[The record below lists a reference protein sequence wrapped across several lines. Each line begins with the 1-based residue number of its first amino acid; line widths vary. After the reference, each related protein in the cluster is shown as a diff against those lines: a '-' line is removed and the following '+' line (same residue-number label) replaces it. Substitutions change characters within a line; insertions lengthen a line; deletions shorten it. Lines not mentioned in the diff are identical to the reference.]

1 MTVLTVLPLRSDRQ
15 PAGAVAL
22 YGPEPNVFRGAAHDI
37 ALPRTGMMPPRRGS
51 TGLMRHHEVHRHTDH
66 DDDRLTSRRSD
77 VAYTAERAGREV
89 ASTGREVVSSRW
101 MRGLARAGLMA
112 RGVNYL
118 LVGSLA
124 VQIALGSRG
133 TQADTTGA
141 LRAVVRHPGG
151 VVVLWLLAAGFAGL
165 AVWRFAEAV
174 YGQAG
179 PGGQAAPKR
188 LASLALG
195 LLYCGT
201 CGIVVNFILGAGGST
216 SSDTASKSFTAR
228 LLAQSGGQALVA
240 GIGVAAA
247 AAGVGMGIYGLRR
260 MFATYLCTARMSAAA
275 SKVVEGLGVAGYVTR
290 GAVFCIAGAFLID
303 AAVSFDPQAAQ
314 GLDGSL
320 RKTAATP
327 LGPWLL
333 FAIALGL
340 LIFGLYSWC
349 EARWRMV
356 EPG

>member
-1 MTVLTVLPLRSDRQ
+1 MRYEELR
-15 PAGAVAL
+15 
-22 YGPEPNVFRGAAHDI
+22 
-37 ALPRTGMMPPRRGS
+37 
-51 TGLMRHHEVHRHTDH
+51 RHTNH
-66 DDDRLTSRRSD
+66 DDDRLPPRGAD
-77 VAYTAERAGREV
+77 AAGAAERAGREV
-89 ASTGREVVSSRW
+89 AETGRDVASSRW
-101 MRGLARAGLMA
+101 MRGLARAGLLA

-133 TQADTTGA
+133 QQADTTGA
-141 LRAVVRHPGG
+141 LRTVAGHPGG
-151 VVVLWLLAAGFAGL
+151 IVVLWLLAAGFAGL
-165 AVWRFAEAV
+165 ALWRFAETA

-179 PGGQAAPKR
+179 PGGHEVSRR

-195 LLYCGT
+195 VLYGST
-201 CGIVVNFILGAGGST
+201 CGIVVNFILGVGSGA
-216 SSDTASKSFTAR
+216 SSDTESKSFTAR
-228 LLAQSGGQALVA
+228 LLAHSGGQVLVA

-247 AAGVGMGIYGLRR
+247 VAGLGVGIYGLRR
-260 MFATYLCTARMSAAA
+260 EFATYLRTAQMSAATRT
-275 SKVVEGLGVAGYVTR
+275 VVEGLGVAGYVTR
-290 GAVFCIAGAFLID
+290 GAVFCVVGAFLID
-303 AAVSFDPQAAQ
+303 AAVSFDPQKAQ

-333 FAIALGL
+333 FAVAVGL
-340 LIFGLYSWC
+340 VIFGLYSWC

>member
-1 MTVLTVLPLRSDRQ
+1 MRYEELR
-15 PAGAVAL
+15 
-22 YGPEPNVFRGAAHDI
+22 
-37 ALPRTGMMPPRRGS
+37 
-51 TGLMRHHEVHRHTDH
+51 RHTDH
-66 DDDRLTSRRSD
+66 DDDRDSPRGADAATPRETD
-77 VAYTAERAGREV
+77 AANTAERAGREV
-89 ASTGREVVSSRW
+89 AETGREVVSSRW
-101 MRGLARAGLMA
+101 MRGLARGGLLA

-133 TQADTTGA
+133 QQADTTGA
-141 LRAVVRHPGG
+141 LRTVAGHPGG
-151 VVVLWLLAAGFAGL
+151 IVVLWLLAAGFAGL
-165 AVWRFAEAV
+165 ALWRFAEAA

-195 LLYCGT
+195 VLYGGICGV
-201 CGIVVNFILGAGGST
+201 VVNFILGVGAST
-216 SSDTASKSFTAR
+216 SSDTESKSFTAR
-228 LLAQSGGQALVA
+228 LLTHSGGQVLVA

-247 AAGVGMGIYGLRR
+247 VAGVGVGIYGLRR
-260 MFATYLCTARMSAAA
+260 AFANYLRKAQMSA
-275 SKVVEGLGVAGYVTR
+275 STRKVVEGLGVAGYMTR
-290 GAVFCIAGAFLID
+290 GAVFCIVGAFLID
-303 AAVSFDPQAAQ
+303 AAVSFDPQKAQ

-333 FAIALGL
+333 FAVALGL
-340 LIFGLYSWC
+340 VIFGLYSWC

>member
-1 MTVLTVLPLRSDRQ
+1 MRYEELRR
-15 PAGAVAL
+15 P
-22 YGPEPNVFRGAAHDI
+22 
-37 ALPRTGMMPPRRGS
+37 
-51 TGLMRHHEVHRHTDH
+51 TDH
-66 DDDRLTSRRSD
+66 DDDRRTPRGAGTAASRGSD
-77 VAYTAERAGREV
+77 AVDTAERAGREV
-89 ASTGREVVSSRW
+89 AETGREVASSRW
-101 MRGLARAGLMA
+101 MRGLARAGLLA

-141 LRAVVRHPGG
+141 LRAVAEHPGG
-151 VVVLWLLAAGFAGL
+151 IVVLWLLAAGFAGL
-165 AVWRFAEAV
+165 ALWRLAETV

-179 PGGQAAPKR
+179 PGGQTVPKR

-195 LLYCGT
+195 VIYGVT
-201 CGIVVNFILGAGGST
+201 CGVVVNFILGVGGGA
-216 SSDTASKSFTAR
+216 SSDTESKSFTAR
-228 LLAQSGGQALVA
+228 LLAHSGGQVLVA
-240 GIGVAAA
+240 GIGVAVA
-247 AAGVGMGIYGLRR
+247 AAGVGVGIYGLRR
-260 MFATYLCTARMSAAA
+260 MFATYLRTAQMSAAT

-290 GAVFCIAGAFLID
+290 GVVFCIAGAFLID
-303 AAVSFDPQAAQ
+303 AAVSFDPQKAQ

-320 RKTAATP
+320 RETAATP

-333 FAIALGL
+333 FVVALGL
-340 LIFGLYSWC
+340 VIFGLYSWC

>member
-1 MTVLTVLPLRSDRQ
+1 MRYEEMRRQ
-15 PAGAVAL
+15 
-22 YGPEPNVFRGAAHDI
+22 
-37 ALPRTGMMPPRRGS
+37 
-51 TGLMRHHEVHRHTDH
+51 TDH
-66 DDDRLTSRRSD
+66 DDDRLDPTGEG
-77 VAYTAERAGREV
+77 AAETAERAGREV
-89 ASTGREVVSSRW
+89 AETGREVASSRW
-101 MRGLARAGLMA
+101 MRGLARAGLLA

-141 LRAVVRHPGG
+141 LRAVATHPGG

-179 PGGQAAPKR
+179 PDGQAAPKR
-188 LASLALG
+188 LTSLALG
-195 LLYCGT
+195 LLYSGT
-201 CGIVVNFILGAGGST
+201 CGIVVNFILGAGDST
-216 SSDTASKSFTAR
+216 SSDTESKSFTAR
-228 LLAQSGGQALVA
+228 LLAHSGGQALVA

-260 MFATYLCTARMSAAA
+260 MFATYLRTARMSAAA

-290 GAVFCIAGAFLID
+290 GVVFCIAGAFLID
-303 AAVSFDPQAAQ
+303 AAVSFDPQKAQ

-333 FAIALGL
+333 LALALGL
-340 LIFGLYSWC
+340 VIFGLYSWC

-356 EPG
+356 EPDDRHVRGRDG